1 MFDPRLESRCP
12 DMNLVT
18 GFGQAM
24 SHQLAVITD
33 PSQRW
38 RVFTSD

>member
-1 MFDPRLESRCP
+1 
-12 DMNLVT
+12 MNFVA

-33 PSQRW
+33 PSQPW